1 MGPQTEPA
9 DRLHGMKYRS
19 PGEDFRESMNRVA
32 FGLKDSDSHYHQYR
46 EIINDQRF
54 LNGGRIQ
61 SAIGSSKF
69 VTSHNCYVSG
79 IIKDSFVEGPG
90 CIMDRAKEAAATM
103 RMGGGIG
110 YDFSTLR
117 PRGELVAKL
126 QSQSSGPV
134 SFMHIYDAVC
144 LATASS
150 GHRRGAQMG
159 ILRIDHPDIEEFIH
173 AKNNRDK
180 LVGFNISVAVTDEF
194 MEAVASGSEFALR
207 WGGKIYRYV
216 DACEL
221 WENLMRSTWDW
232 AEPGVVFIDTINRM
246 NNLYY
251 CETITSTNPCSEQPL
266 PPFGACLLGSWNLVK
281 YLTRQ
286 PVRIGQNPWSFDF
299 DRLRVDTPPVVR
311 AMDNV
316 IDKSRYPLA
325 EQKAE
330 SITKRRMGIGIT
342 GLANTGEALGF
353 TYGSDAFCEFEDKVL
368 NIINEESYL
377 ASSALAEE
385 KGSFP
390 LFDCER
396 YLAGEYVKTLSD
408 KVRHAIK
415 THGIRNS
422 HLTSI
427 APTGTISLCA
437 DNVSSSIEPVFAY
450 RQERPINTPTGAV
463 IEVLED
469 YGVKFLDVRGKLASD
484 VTAKEHVKVLLTAQK
499 HLDSAASKT
508 VNMDGRKMPWSE
520 FKDIYQTVWVNG
532 GKGCAT
538 YNIAGKRG
546 SLLTD
551 TETSPETVMMFV
563 DGDTCEVDQF
573 GRRNCE

>member
-1 MGPQTEPA
+1 MMGPQTEPA

-32 FGLKDSDSHYHQYR
+32 FGLKDSDSHYHQFR
-46 EIINDQRF
+46 EVIIDQRF
-54 LNGGRIQ
+54 LGGGRIQ
-61 SAIGSSKF
+61 SSVGSSKH
-69 VTSHNCYVSG
+69 VTSHNCFVSG
-79 IIKDSFVEGPG
+79 TIADSYVEGPG
-90 CIMDRAKEAAATM
+90 SIMHRAHEAAATM

-159 ILRIDHPDIEEFIH
+159 VLRIDHPDIEEFIH

-194 MEAVASGSEFALR
+194 MEAVATGSEFALR
-207 WGGKIYRYV
+207 WGGKNYRYV
-216 DACEL
+216 DAAEL

-251 CETITSTNPCSEQPL
+251 CETIASTNPCSEQPL
-266 PPFGACLLGSWNLVK
+266 PPFGACLLGSFNLVK
-281 YLTRQ
+281 YLSRQ
-286 PVRIGQNPWSFDF
+286 PVRIGQNPYSFDF
-299 DRLRVDTPPVVR
+299 DHLRSDVWPVVR

-325 EQKAE
+325 EQRAE
-330 SITKRRMGIGIT
+330 AITKRRMGLGIT

-353 TYGSDAFCEFEDKVL
+353 EYGSDDFCEFEEQVL
-368 NIINEESYL
+368 EIINDTAYL
-377 ASSALAEE
+377 ASSALAQE

-390 LFDCER
+390 LFDAER
-396 YLAGEYVKTLSD
+396 YLAGEYVKTLSEE
-408 KVRHAIK
+408 VRYEIK
-415 THGIRNS
+415 KYGIRNS

-469 YGVKFLDVRGKLASD
+469 YGVKFLDVKGKLAAD
-484 VTAKEHVKVLLTAQK
+484 VTAAEHVKVLLAAQK

-508 VNMDGRKMPWSE
+508 VNMDGRKMPWAN
-520 FKDIYQTVWVNG
+520 FKGIYQAVWENG

-546 SLLTD
+546 SLLSD
-551 TETSPETVMMFV
+551 AEETPVIFV
-563 DGDTCEVDQF
+563 EGDACDIDPLS